1 LLNPSSA
8 VQACRA
14 FVNKLLQP
22 LDRCCVVLDDQDELL
37 VALDEGRFLRK
48 SMRWLAPPGCDKR
61 RSEAAEAFVKL
72 FLRAQ
77 CCSEHTLSI
86 SRSST

>member
-1 LLNPSSA
+1 
-8 VQACRA
+8 
-14 FVNKLLQP
+14 
-22 LDRCCVVLDDQDELL
+22 VVLDDQDELL

>member
-1 LLNPSSA
+1 

-22 LDRCCVVLDDQDELL
+22 LDRCCVALDDQDEQL
-37 VALDEGRFLRK
+37 VALDEARFLRK
-48 SMRWLAPPGCDKR
+48 SIRWLAPPGCDSR
-61 RSEAAEAFVKL
+61 RRGAAEAFVKL